1 MVSLQLNFIH
11 SSSFNKFADDHLST
25 DYSSCLVYQIVA
37 KFRGNVVN
45 DGIYPILVGSDVM
58 DVYCDMQRDG
68 GGWTLIV
75 TSASYDS
82 WNGDNVVERN
92 KESPSLEENYSIL
105 NYADDIKDTGIGDNF
120 QVITK
125 NNANEVMV
133 MFLSFL
139 N

>member
-1 MVSLQLNFIH
+1 
-11 SSSFNKFADDHLST
+11 
-25 DYSSCLVYQIVA
+25 
-37 KFRGNVVN
+37 
-45 DGIYPILVGSDVM
+45 
-58 DVYCDMQRDG
+58 MQRDG

-125 NNANEVMV
+125 NNANKVMG
-133 MFLSFL
+133 MFSEL
-139 N
+139 